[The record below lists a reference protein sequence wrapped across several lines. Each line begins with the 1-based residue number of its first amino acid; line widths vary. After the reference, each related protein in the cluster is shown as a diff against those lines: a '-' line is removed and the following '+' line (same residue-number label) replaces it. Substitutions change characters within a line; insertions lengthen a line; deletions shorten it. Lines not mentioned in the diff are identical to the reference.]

1 MKMQGYLAATVVAAG
16 MMSMSSFAVRMIDA
30 DYILAADEDWT
41 NDGTVVLRNSP
52 RIDLDGHTLTIAGAS
67 AFSIT
72 NKTGIVEGYSDLEF
86 LDVSGDQRVET
97 DFKPLDSDIVEMGVM
112 FLSCAYGGLVYC
124 VGRKIC
130 SDATDRRRLVC
141 PA

>member
-1 MKMQGYLAATVVAAG
+1 

-52 RIDLDGHTLTIAGAS
+52 RIDLDGHTLTIAGVS

-72 NKTGIVEGYSDLEF
+72 NKTGIV
-86 LDVSGDQRVET
+86 
-97 DFKPLDSDIVEMGVM
+97 
-112 FLSCAYGGLVYC
+112 
-124 VGRKIC
+124 
-130 SDATDRRRLVC
+130 
-141 PA
+141 